1 MRRKLLCGLGVL
13 VLLTLWLIRG
23 NSALQVSTFV
33 IESEKIPP
41 AFDGL
46 RIAQVS
52 DLHNAGFWEKVVQA
66 LEEEE
71 PDLIVL
77 TGDLIDSSRTDVAA
91 ALAFAQRAAEI
102 APCYY
107 VSGNHEAWSVG
118 VWDGLCDGLERA
130 GVVLLED
137 EKVRLERE
145 GEALSLLGLRDPAF
159 GSDQNAVLEAL
170 TAGEDGFTILLS
182 HRPECFSLYV
192 QSGVDLVF
200 SGHAHGGQFRIP
212 FLGGMVAPD
221 QGFFPE
227 FDAGLYEKNGTA
239 MLVSRGVGNSII
251 PLRINNRPE
260 IILVELKVSI
270 GISE

>member
-107 VSGNHEAWSVG
+107 VSGNHEAWSPG
-118 VWDGLCDGLERA
+118 AWDDLQTGLLDA
-130 GVVLLED
+130 GIVLLED
-137 EKVRLERE
+137 AKTAITRE
-145 GEALSLLGLRDPAF
+145 EQTVLLMGLRDPAF
-159 GSDQNAVLEAL
+159 GSDQEAVLQQL

-212 FLGGMVAPD
+212 FRGGMVAPD